1 MDRPQTAIKKWK
13 RIAIVLEDTEGQLY
27 LVAILP
33 GSKSTQHLGA
43 DIRPELGQHVS
54 DRSAHETGADPR
66 FHYTGRPAVMR
77 IIEIGSRDTK
87 SHAEYSGEVEHLFA
101 GILPGENHLADRIS
115 GPVEDVLSGAFAIVP
130 EILAQNRGQGS
141 AIQILGSEIGNGS
154 AEALGVRLAAIPI
167 LRVVVF
173 PLRKGGPYQGAGPG
187 KRVVRLLGEQL
198 PFFFDREANK
208 RNVWIGYGLEIG
220 NDSQYPLISRLRNGR
235 DASDARVVRAGVCE
249 QDGIRRHRHPS
260 QED

>member
-13 RIAIVLEDTEGQLY
+13 RMAIVLEDTEGQLY
-27 LVAILP
+27 
-33 GSKSTQHLGA
+33 LGA

-130 EILAQNRGQGS
+130 EILAQNRSQGG
-141 AIQILGSEIGNGS
+141 AIQVLRSEIGNGG

-187 KRVVRLLGEQL
+187 KRVVRLLG
-198 PFFFDREANK
+198 
-208 RNVWIGYGLEIG
+208 
-220 NDSQYPLISRLRNGR
+220 
-235 DASDARVVRAGVCE
+235 
-249 QDGIRRHRHPS
+249 
-260 QED
+260 